1 MHKRLSMAL
10 LMVTLA
16 LLLVAPVAVTQSPA
30 PRVPS
35 GSPRTALGAPD
46 LNAVAS
52 HRLVSLAAV
61 PVTAA
66 ERAAAV
72 PMKLLSFSEEP
83 TGTTDRLAMPQPTG
97 KGGEAP
103 GRLPSVTTPPLAQ
116 AWADTMD
123 DLGEEEL
130 GIDLAVDYYSGI
142 PPFNSTRV
150 NSFFKMWIYYP
161 FSTMGKLYFKKPG
174 DETVYYCTAAVG
186 TSRTAW
192 TAGHCVYTPGTGWHT
207 NFVFEP
213 GWKNGHTPY
222 GQWLVDEVAASVGWL
237 SSAPP
242 GDRVYDLGMV
252 ELIDQGGN
260 TIADVVGHLAFKW
273 GVGWV
278 KHWHTYGFPDN
289 LWGGKY
295 LNVCAAAT
303 SRTDD
308 GLVGDAPIAVGCDM
322 REGSSGGPR
331 LQKYIPYV
339 SGNLNFVNGIT
350 SYAYLDG
357 GGNVIDSELYSPYFG
372 EQAKTLYDWGVSK
385 DP

>member
-1 MHKRLSMAL
+1 MHKRQSVAL

-16 LLLVAPVAVTQSPA
+16 LILVAPVAVSQSPG
-30 PRVPS
+30 PRIAL
-35 GSPRTALGAPD
+35 GSPKPVAGPLDP
-46 LNAVAS
+46 NAVVS

-61 PVTAA
+61 PVTAE
-66 ERAAAV
+66 ERAQAV
-72 PMKLLSFSEEP
+72 PMKLQGFRGEP
-83 TGTTDRLAMPQPTG
+83 TGTTDRLAMPQAMG

-103 GRLPSVTTPPLAQ
+103 GRLPSKSLPAATQ
-116 AWADTMD
+116 AWAATL
-123 DLGEEEL
+123 DLDAEEQDV
-130 GIDLAVDYYSGI
+130 DLAVEYYSGI

-150 NSFFKMWIYYP
+150 NSFYKMWVYYP
-161 FSTMGKLYFKKPG
+161 WTTMGKLYFRIPG
-174 DETVYYCTAAVG
+174 DETVYMCTAAVG
-186 TSRTAW
+186 TERTAW

-213 GWKNGHTPY
+213 AWKNGFTPY
-222 GQWLVDEVAASVGWL
+222 GQWLVDEVSAPAGWL
-237 SSAPP
+237 SSAAP

-350 SYAYLDG
+350 SYAYLDDQ
-357 GGNVIDSELYSPYFG
+357 GNVVDSELYSPYFG
-372 EQAKTLYDWGVSK
+372 QAAKNLHDWGKSK
-385 DP
+385 